1 MPDWLI
7 LTIKIVSGPLVGAL
21 IGFFTNWL
29 AVKMLFRPY
38 GEKRIGKF
46 RVPFTPGIIPK
57 RKAALGRALGNAVG
71 TQLLTPG
78 DINALFC
85 SETVKEN
92 IGRKVAEAVC
102 RAGGETMRGLVDSF
116 AEGSADKL
124 KEKASAFVT
133 EKAVGA
139 VKKVDLPALLSEHA
153 GDALSGIGGMGNL
166 LGVFGGAKL
175 MSKLATGVGEKLE
188 KYIDENGY
196 DTLLPIVTEEI
207 DKLLALKVSDAENAL
222 GLTEDK
228 IAEFAANV
236 YEKYIVDKIAGFV
249 ADFDIAGIV
258 EKKVD
263 DMDMKELERLFM
275 SVMKRELGAIV
286 NLGALLGAL
295 VGIITSLI
303 TIFL

>member
-38 GEKRIGKF
+38 SAKHIGKF

-57 RKAALGRALGNAVG
+57 RKAALGRALGKAVG

-85 SETVKEN
+85 SDEVK
-92 IGRKVAEAVC
+92 RKVGKTVAEAVC
-102 RAGGETMRGLVDSF
+102 GNGGATVREVVDSF
-116 AEGSADKL
+116 SDGGADKL
-124 KEKASAFVT
+124 RDKASALVT
-133 EKAVGA
+133 EKAVDA

-153 GDALSGIGGMGNL
+153 GEALSGIGGMGNL
-166 LGVFGGAKL
+166 LGMFGGNKI
-175 MSKLATGVGEKLE
+175 MSKLAVSVGEKLGT
-188 KYIDENGY
+188 YIDEKGY
-196 DTLLPIVTEEI
+196 DTLLPIVTGEI
-207 DKLLALKVSDAENAL
+207 DKLLAGKVSDTEAAL
-222 GLTEDK
+222 GLTEEK

-263 DMDMKELERLFM
+263 EMDMKELERLFM
-275 SVMKRELGAIV
+275 SVMKKELGAIV
-286 NLGALLGAL
+286 NLGGLLGAI
-295 VGIITSLI
+295 VGVITSLI